1 MPSGAEQHPTRPRFT
16 LPAASA
22 LRDRADKVGEQLRR
36 KGRPR
41 RRYLNDQ
48 RARLARRL
56 LPSVALIAA
65 CIGVIALVDLV
76 LRDPPVPR
84 GATLAQAFMTI
95 LLGGMALAVP
105 LAKGSLGAL
114 RGLTAAAAL
123 VLVLGWAI
131 VARMTGGA
139 SSEYVLAA
147 PIGLSVLFALLP
159 IPPRVAL
166 ALGGV
171 GYVALLLGAPGA
183 RVSVH
188 VLVLAVWAGGIIVER
203 RRHRSALSQFLRVER
218 LSAKVS
224 QLRRMQE
231 QLVVVEKLE
240 ALRVLVGG
248 MAHEMN
254 NALTIAVV
262 STEQAKKTAESGA
275 AAPGATLAALNRADG
290 GLARI
295 RRSVDRLKRFA
306 MSAEGTL
313 EPADVGALLDFALE
327 SAIGRARSGVI
338 IDRAYDPE
346 VGAIE
351 CHVAAL
357 AEALFQ
363 IARNAVEAMPGG
375 GTITAGVRR
384 EGESVVLTVADQG
397 RGIPRE
403 QLAKVF
409 DPFYQGRPDA
419 GKSGL
424 GLSAVYGLVNA
435 LGGQVRI
442 KSDVGRGTEVAIE
455 MPAKRARTMPPPPPP
470 PPSPAAPGR

>member
-1 MPSGAEQHPTRPRFT
+1 MPSGAEEHRTRPRFT
-16 LPAASA
+16 LPAASV
-22 LRDRADKVGEQLRR
+22 LRDRADKVGEQLTR

-41 RRYLNDQ
+41 RRFLNDQ

-56 LPSVALIAA
+56 LPTVAVMATVTGLM
-65 CIGVIALVDLV
+65 ALVDLFV
-76 LRDPPVPR
+76 RVPPVTR
-84 GATLAQAFMTI
+84 GATVAQAFVSI
-95 LLGGMALAVP
+95 LLGGIAFAVQLWKQNLVVLRWLAALSGLVLAV
-105 LAKGSLGAL
+105 
-114 RGLTAAAAL
+114 
-123 VLVLGWAI
+123 GWS
-131 VARMTGGA
+131 VVTHFTGGA
-139 SSEYVLAA
+139 TSEYLLASPLA
-147 PIGLSVLFALLP
+147 RAGMFALLP
-159 IPPRVAL
+159 LPPRVAV
-166 ALGGV
+166 ALGGGVYV
-171 GYVALLLGAPGA
+171 GFAIGAYGA
-183 RVSVH
+183 HASVH
-188 VLVLAVWAGGIIVER
+188 VLVLAVWASGYIIER
-203 RRHRSALSQFLRVER
+203 RRHRAALLTFLRLER
-218 LSAKVS
+218 LSAKVA

-262 STEQAKKTAESGA
+262 STEQAKKAVETDPAKSLGALGRAE
-275 AAPGATLAALNRADG
+275 G

-295 RRSVDRLKRFA
+295 RRSVDRLRRFA

-313 EPADVGALLDFALE
+313 EPADVGAMLDFALE

-363 IARNAVEAMPGG
+363 VARNAVEAMPGG
-375 GTITAGVRR
+375 GTIKAGVHR
-384 EGESVVLTVADQG
+384 EGERVILTVADEG
-397 RGIPRE
+397 RGIAPE

-419 GKSGL
+419 AKSGL

-442 KSDVGRGTEVAIE
+442 KSGIGRGTEVSIE
-455 MPAKRARTMPPPPPP
+455 MPAKRAKTVPPPIVLP
-470 PPSPAAPGR
+470 

>member
-16 LPAASA
+16 LPAASV
-22 LRDRADKVGEQLRR
+22 LRDRAEKMGEQLGR

-41 RRYLNDQ
+41 RRFLNDQ
-48 RARLARRL
+48 RGRLARRL
-56 LPSVALIAA
+56 LPTVAIYAFVTGITA
-65 CIGVIALVDLV
+65 VVDLFF
-76 LRDPPVPR
+76 RTPPVAR
-84 GATLAQAFMTI
+84 TATLGQAFVTI
-95 LLGGMALAVP
+95 LLGGVALAVP
-105 LAKGSLGAL
+105 LAKHSLIAL
-114 RGLTAAAAL
+114 RWLTAAAGV
-123 VLVLGWAI
+123 VLAMGWSSVTYA
-131 VARMTGGA
+131 TGGGA
-139 SSEYVLAA
+139 SEYLLAA
-147 PIGLSVLFALLP
+147 PLAIAGMFALLP
-159 IPPRVAL
+159 IPPRLAI
-166 ALGGV
+166 ALGGAVYV
-171 GYVALLLGAPGA
+171 GFVLGATGA
-183 RVSVH
+183 QPSVH
-188 VLVLAVWAGGIIVER
+188 VLVLSVWGAGYFIER
-203 RRHRSALSQFLRVER
+203 RRHRAAILTFLRVER

-224 QLRRMQE
+224 QLRRTQE

-254 NALTIAVV
+254 NALTVAVV
-262 STEQAKKTAESGA
+262 STEQAKKHAEKDPAASLGA
-275 AAPGATLAALNRADG
+275 LKRAEG
-290 GLARI
+290 GLGRI

-313 EPADVGALLDFALE
+313 EPADVGAMLDFALE

-363 IARNAVEAMPGG
+363 VARNAVEAMPGG
-375 GTITAGVRR
+375 GTIKASVRR
-384 EGESVVLTVADQG
+384 DGERIVLTVADEG
-397 RGIPRE
+397 RGIPPE

-419 GKSGL
+419 AKSGL

-435 LGGQVRI
+435 LGGQIRI
-442 KSDVGRGTEVAIE
+442 KSDVGRGTEVSIE
-455 MPAKRARTMPPPPPP
+455 MPAKRVRTMPPPPVV
-470 PPSPAAPGR
+470 A

>member
-16 LPAASA
+16 LPAASV
-22 LRDRADKVGEQLRR
+22 LRDRAEKMGEQLGR

-41 RRYLNDQ
+41 RRFLNDQ

-56 LPSVALIAA
+56 LPTVAIYAFVT
-65 CIGVIALVDLV
+65 GVTAVVDV
-76 LRDPPVPR
+76 FFRTPPVAR
-84 GATLAQAFMTI
+84 TATLGQAFVTI
-95 LLGGMALAVP
+95 LLGGVALAVP
-105 LAKGSLGAL
+105 IAKRSLVAL
-114 RGLTAAAAL
+114 RWLSIAAGL
-123 VLVLGWAI
+123 VLAIGWSGVTRA
-131 VARMTGGA
+131 TGGGA
-139 SSEYVLAA
+139 SEYLLAA
-147 PIGLSVLFALLP
+147 PLAIAGMFALLP
-159 IPPRVAL
+159 LPPRIAI
-166 ALGGV
+166 ALGGAV
-171 GYVALLLGAPGA
+171 YAGFVLGAPGA
-183 RVSVH
+183 QPSVH
-188 VLVLAVWAGGIIVER
+188 VLVLSVWAAGYIIER
-203 RRHRSALSQFLRVER
+203 RRHRAAILTFLRVER

-254 NALTIAVV
+254 NALTVAVV
-262 STEQAKKTAESGA
+262 STEQAKKYAEKDPAQSLGA
-275 AAPGATLAALNRADG
+275 LKRAEG
-290 GLARI
+290 GLGRI

-313 EPADVGALLDFALE
+313 EPADVGAMLDFALE

-363 IARNAVEAMPGG
+363 VARNAVEAMPGG
-375 GTITAGVRR
+375 GTIKASVRR
-384 EGESVVLTVADQG
+384 DGERVVLTVADEG
-397 RGIPRE
+397 RGIPPE

-419 GKSGL
+419 AKSGL

-442 KSDVGRGTEVAIE
+442 KSDVGRGTEVSIE
-455 MPAKRARTMPPPPPP
+455 MPAKRVRTTMPPPPVV
-470 PPSPAAPGR
+470 A